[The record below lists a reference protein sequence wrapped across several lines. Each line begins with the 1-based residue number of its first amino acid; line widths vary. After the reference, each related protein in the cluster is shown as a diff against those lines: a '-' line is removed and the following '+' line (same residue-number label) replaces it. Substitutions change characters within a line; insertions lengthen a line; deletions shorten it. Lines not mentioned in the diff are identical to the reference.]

1 MRAQFFD
8 LSVLIELESKV
19 WLVSRTKPSI
29 PIVKIST
36 SEFNLIKKGV
46 YVKFGQRMKIGGSD
60 YWLSKDLSEE
70 IKIKCVKSNTNI
82 SELVFSMQEY
92 MNPSIIEKLN
102 YTIHKDNL
110 YNIKNVDDDI
120 YIICSKNTKKNY
132 DYLIKKLEEFLESIG
147 LKVKNYYYIS
157 ETYFNRNED
166 DICHKKVRLLLQHL
180 IGLKTEGDK
189 FIDEE
194 ITKYDIIS
202 YYDESKE
209 VIEMCKNINDTLLFL
224 QKNSEE
230 SISEKVKDL
239 LKSDYTELI
248 VNEVTF
254 NRVNKFITTPVK
266 ITTQNIIKNFESFKF
281 RG

>member
-46 YVKFGQRMKIGGSD
+46 YVKFDQRMKIGGSD

-230 SISEKVKDL
+230 SISEKVKNL

>member
-1 MRAQFFD
+1 
-8 LSVLIELESKV
+8 LIELESKV

-29 PIVKIST
+29 PIVKISA

>member
-230 SISEKVKDL
+230 SISEKVKNL

>member
-1 MRAQFFD
+1 
-8 LSVLIELESKV
+8 
-19 WLVSRTKPSI
+19 
-29 PIVKIST
+29 
-36 SEFNLIKKGV
+36 
-46 YVKFGQRMKIGGSD
+46 
-60 YWLSKDLSEE
+60 
-70 IKIKCVKSNTNI
+70 
-82 SELVFSMQEY
+82 MQEY

-230 SISEKVKDL
+230 SISEKVKNL

-254 NRVNKFITTPVK
+254 NRVNKFIATPVK

>member
-230 SISEKVKDL
+230 SISEKVKYL

>member
-29 PIVKIST
+29 PIVKISA

-224 QKNSEE
+224 QKNSE
-230 SISEKVKDL
+230 
-239 LKSDYTELI
+239 
-248 VNEVTF
+248 
-254 NRVNKFITTPVK
+254 
-266 ITTQNIIKNFESFKF
+266 
-281 RG
+281 

>member
-120 YIICSKNTKKNY
+120 YIICSKNTKNNY

>member
-29 PIVKIST
+29 PIVKISA

>member
-102 YTIHKDNL
+102 YKIHKDNL

-120 YIICSKNTKKNY
+120 YIICSKNTKNNY

-230 SISEKVKDL
+230 SISEKVKNL

>member
-102 YTIHKDNL
+102 YKIHKDNL

-230 SISEKVKDL
+230 SISEKVKNL

>member
-120 YIICSKNTKKNY
+120 YIICSKNTY

-230 SISEKVKDL
+230 SISEKVKNL

>member
-110 YNIKNVDDDI
+110 YNIKNVDDVI

-230 SISEKVKDL
+230 SISEKVKNL

>member
-46 YVKFGQRMKIGGSD
+46 YVKFGQKMKIGGSD

-70 IKIKCVKSNTNI
+70 IKIKCVKSNTDI
-82 SELVFSMQEY
+82 SDLVFSMQEY

-189 FIDEE
+189 FIEEE

-230 SISEKVKDL
+230 SISEKVKNL

-254 NRVNKFITTPVK
+254 NRVNKFIATPVK

>member
-102 YTIHKDNL
+102 YTIHKDTL

-120 YIICSKNTKKNY
+120 YIICSKNTKNNY

>member
-70 IKIKCVKSNTNI
+70 IKIKCIKSNTNI

-230 SISEKVKDL
+230 SISEKVKNL

>member
-180 IGLKTEGDK
+180 K